1 MTVLPRPGAPAR
13 EAINQ
18 SISGRVIGVFAVFAV
33 PHNLAVTCVEHILKV
48 GLEVVESR
56 RSLHPARSCQPSGLR
71 KIFIATHLVQDFGS
85 EVLSVLRL
93 LTTLDTKEA
102 AIGAG
107 LNDVTPALSRH
118 GLCRLSLWLGCSK
131 MWLRRRCRRGC
142 RRLDCSS
149 LSIFS
154 EGLNVCLPD
163 VHQHG
168 LDAVDVL
175 YGQLHTTSDNSTCSE
190 THRRSGNRPKQLS
203 KWGSVLLIQRAVP
216 RNVKK
221 VWVPPH
227 LHLTIPR

>member
-13 EAINQ
+13 EAMNQ
-18 SISGRVIGVFAVFAV
+18 AISGRVIGVFAVFAV

-107 LNDVTPALSRH
+107 LNDGAQTARPVQAEPVA
-118 GLCRLSLWLGCSK
+118 G
-131 MWLRRRCRRGC
+131 
-142 RRLDCSS
+142 
-149 LSIFS
+149 
-154 EGLNVCLPD
+154 VQQD
-163 VHQHG
+163 VV
-168 LDAVDVL
+168 AV
-175 YGQLHTTSDNSTCSE
+175 
-190 THRRSGNRPKQLS
+190 
-203 KWGSVLLIQRAVP
+203 AVP
-216 RNVKK
+216 GGAQAVG
-221 VWVPPH
+221 
-227 LHLTIPR
+227 L